1 MHFLFSPDVAPPA
14 LEPEAIH
21 KRYGEQIE
29 AALNR
34 RLYYGSILP
43 TLLTLVG
50 GLCGV
55 ALLRSQ
61 NAPQMLGGVLAW
73 LLLLIGLNLWQVV
86 GFLRSPATRQ
96 AEPRWRRLF
105 LLGAL
110 ASGATLS
117 LLGIVLLPQAAPYQR
132 ALLYG
137 LLTAVTIC
145 ASVAYAV
152 SLRAFLAFILPSL
165 LPVGLYLISNGYDR
179 LQVWG
184 IFSLV
189 LLSALLLTGWQ
200 INRVERRNL
209 LNTFQRQ
216 SLLEFEE
223 QAWQATVRL
232 NDELANEVRQ
242 RQRVEE
248 ELRAAQQALEA
259 RVTERTRALGA
270 SERARREEEAKR
282 LYLTSHDP
290 LTGLANR
297 NQLLHRLEVLARRP
311 RQRGEEL
318 ALLHIDLDRFKLIND
333 SLGHRLADEILCELS
348 HRLSSSLRQAD
359 TIARVAE
366 DEFAVLL
373 ECDGSEELE
382 PLARRLLAVLRNS
395 VQIGQH
401 EVVVSASLGIGLLSA
416 ADGDPAR
423 LLSQASMA
431 MRHAKQFGGNTV
443 QFWREGLQNS
453 SHERLLLEAQL
464 DKALE
469 QGHLEVFY
477 QPRLGLAE
485 NRLQGAEA
493 LVRWRHPQLGLV
505 SPAEFIPLAEETGQI
520 RALGAFVLRQAC
532 SQALAWQQAGLGEL
546 CISVNIS
553 MQQLRERD
561 FADQVAAVLEE
572 TGLPAHQLELELT
585 ESQLSDNIEELR
597 ELLLQLR
604 QLGVRLAIDD
614 FGTGYSSLAY
624 LKHLPVNVVKID
636 QTFIR
641 ALDGSGKGGDAAII
655 RAIIAMVHSLGLEVV
670 AEGVEQ
676 QAQLE
681 FLRDHGCDEIQ
692 GYLIS
697 RPVEASA
704 FADLLR
710 SREASTVA

>member
-1 MHFLFSPDVAPPA
+1 MHFLFSPDVTPPA
-14 LEPEAIH
+14 LEPEAIY

-34 RLYYGSILP
+34 RLYHGSILP

-55 ALLRSQ
+55 ALFRSQ
-61 NAPQMLGGVLAW
+61 HDPQVLVVVLAW
-73 LLLLIGLNLWQVV
+73 LLLLIGLSLWQIVS
-86 GFLRSPATRQ
+86 FLRSPATRQ
-96 AEPRWRRLF
+96 AEPRWRQLF

-117 LLGIVLLPQAAPYQR
+117 LLGIVFLPQAESPQR

-165 LPVGLYLISNGYDR
+165 LPVGLYLLTEGYDR
-179 LQVWG
+179 LQAWG

-189 LLSALLLTGWQ
+189 LLAALLLTGWQ
-200 INRVERRNL
+200 INRTERRNL
-209 LNTFQRQ
+209 LSTFQQQ

-223 QAWQATVRL
+223 QAWHATVRL

-248 ELRAAQQALEA
+248 ELRAAQLALEE

-297 NQLLHRLEVLARRP
+297 NQLLQRLEELARQP
-311 RQRGEEL
+311 RQRSEEL

-366 DEFAVLL
+366 DQFSVLL
-373 ECDGSEELE
+373 ECGCPEELDS
-382 PLARRLLAVLRNS
+382 LARRLLAVLRHS
-395 VQIGQH
+395 VQIGEH
-401 EVVVSASLGIGLLSA
+401 EVVVSASLGIGLLSV

-477 QPRLGLAE
+477 QPRLGLSE

-520 RALGAFVLRQAC
+520 RAIGAFVLRRAC
-532 SQALAWQQAGLGEL
+532 TQVLAWQQAGLGEL

-561 FADQVAAVLEE
+561 FAAQVATVLEE

-585 ESQLSDNIEELR
+585 ESQLSDNIEELK

-604 QLGVRLAIDD
+604 GLGVRLAIDD

-710 SREASTVA
+710 SREASPVA